1 MYETENNHIVMLKR
15 IKNQEEIRR
24 GNSMKLG
31 MPTLIELNT
40 LEDNAKLC
48 KELGL
53 DFIEINMN
61 LPQFQASTLSAEHLN
76 KT

>member
-61 LPQFQASTLSAEHLN
+61 LPQFQAFYIVCRTL
-76 KT
+76 K